1 MNKALFLLLSI
12 FFLTAC
18 VDKENSNSG
27 DLEMMSPLEESWSP
41 MNESTKLS
49 TDRSGRSMKASF
61 SEDEAIETKIITTG
75 SVTMEVV
82 NITRFN
88 DELKAIIAKYDATI
102 TNENSNDYDRRLESN
117 YTIRVPKLAFKTFF
131 DVLKPMAKKI
141 ESQSINAQ
149 DVTEQFIDIESRL
162 KNRKALEER
171 YREILKQ
178 AKNVNDILNIERQLN
193 QIRSEIESQEG
204 RLKYLN
210 DQVDMSTIQLT
221 AYQIKPYTYEA
232 EEIDSFGQKI
242 KQSIANG
249 WSSLIGGI
257 IWVISLWP
265 LALIIVLVVILIKRR
280 RKT

>member
-232 EEIDSFGQKI
+232 EEIDGFGQKI

>member
-1 MNKALFLLLSI
+1 MNKALFLLVSI

-61 SEDEAIETKIITTG
+61 SEDEAVETKIITTG

-88 DELKAIIAKYDATI
+88 DELKGIIAKYDATI

-117 YTIRVPKLAFKTFF
+117 YTIRVPKLTFKTFF

-141 ESQSINAQ
+141 ESQSINSQ

-171 YREILKQ
+171 YREILRE
-178 AKNVNDILNIERQLN
+178 AKNVNDMLNIERQLN

-232 EEIDSFGQKI
+232 EETDGFGQKI
-242 KQSIANG
+242 KKSIADG

-265 LALIIVLVVILIKRR
+265 LALIIMLVVILIKRR

>member
-27 DLEMMSPLEESWSP
+27 DLEMMSALEESWSP

-75 SVTMEVV
+75 SVTMEAV

-232 EEIDSFGQKI
+232 EEIDGFGQKI

>member
-265 LALIIVLVVILIKRR
+265 LALIIVLVVILIK
-280 RKT
+280 

>member
-41 MNESTKLS
+41 MNESTKSS

-149 DVTEQFIDIESRL
+149 NVTEQFIDIESRL

-232 EEIDSFGQKI
+232 EEIDGFGQKI

>member
-27 DLEMMSPLEESWSP
+27 DLEMMSALEESWSP